1 MMWPTFSCVIF
12 PLRSV
17 RDFTRLIFH
26 AARRVNTKSSRCERN
41 PSSGKKTFRQDELHA
56 TFPLSGTIR
65 WYSWNFRCGKEGKK
79 GRERKKKK
87 KKEEERERTCHGS
100 NEMFPLMQQQQQ
112 YDYSGKKVCKNSM
125 LIDYIYMV
133 NQGLLFVKYQISKMT
148 LVQLLP
154 IIAR

>member
-41 PSSGKKTFRQDELHA
+41 PSSGEKTFRQDELHA

-65 WYSWNFRCGKEGKK
+65 WYSWNFRCEEEGKK
-79 GRERKKKK
+79 GRRRRRRRRRRKKRTN
-87 KKEEERERTCHGS
+87 ERHGS
-100 NEMFPLMQQQQQ
+100 NDRLIKQQQQR
-112 YDYSGKKVCKNSM
+112 YYSRWKVYTNLM
-125 LIDYIYMV
+125 LVGYRI

>member
-65 WYSWNFRCGKEGKK
+65 WYSWNFSCGKEGKK
-79 GRERKKKK
+79 
-87 KKEEERERTCHGS
+87 EREKKRRR
-100 NEMFPLMQQQQQ
+100 
-112 YDYSGKKVCKNSM
+112 GKKRANERVSRKQRDVSFNATTITTTIWLLWKKSVQEF
-125 LIDYIYMV
+125 DAHWFYIYIYSKS
-133 NQGLLFVKYQISKMT
+133 GIIIREISN
-148 LVQLLP
+148 
-154 IIAR
+154 I